1 MSDYWKNSSEKR
13 RSHEAVQRLGM
24 HNQSASIRSHLMS
37 EISPQSSLSG
47 KGVTAFPN
55 ARQKQKARI
64 MGSLRDQD
72 DGPGGLERFTAVFI
86 HMELMMEAGLSPM
99 QIITAATRSSAEFL
113 HAADLG
119 TIQATK

>member
-72 DGPGGLERFTAVFI
+72 DGPGGLERFTAV
-86 HMELMMEAGLSPM
+86 
-99 QIITAATRSSAEFL
+99 L
-113 HAADLG
+113 HPYGTHDGSRAKPHADHYGGDPKLR
-119 TIQATK
+119 